1 MPFFKTFIYCDNY
14 LITYKKNMSE
24 EVYDIAKENDLTF
37 DEAMEIQELVDE
49 RGMEAGEAFEAWEER

>member
-1 MPFFKTFIYCDNY
+1 
-14 LITYKKNMSE
+14 MSE

-49 RGMEAGEAFEAWEER
+49 KGMEAGEAFEAWEEND

>member
-1 MPFFKTFIYCDNY
+1 
-14 LITYKKNMSE
+14 MSE

-49 RGMEAGEAFEAWEER
+49 KGMEVSEAFEMWEER